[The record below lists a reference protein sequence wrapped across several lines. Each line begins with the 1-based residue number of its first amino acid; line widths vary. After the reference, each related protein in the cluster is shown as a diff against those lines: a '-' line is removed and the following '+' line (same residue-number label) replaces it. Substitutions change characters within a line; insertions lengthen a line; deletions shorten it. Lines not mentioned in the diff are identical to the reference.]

1 MTIKLQP
8 PTFGMYNFLSG
19 VMSGLATLAYTR
31 SGYDPGIWH
40 RKIFGDSLLFAGY
53 RQERLT
59 GWTFRR
65 Y

>member
-1 MTIKLQP
+1 
-8 PTFGMYNFLSG
+8 MYDFLSG
-19 VMSGLATLAYTR
+19 VMSGLATLPYTR

-59 GWTFRR
+59 GWTFHR